1 MKKNYV
7 IACNKPWF
15 NDLIVQLRN
24 KTDSNFRLIRN
35 KESLDYNYL
44 SKLSPKYIFFPHWSF
59 IIPEKI
65 YKTFKCVI
73 FHMTDVPFGRGGS
86 PLQNLIVRGYT
97 DTVISAIKCVKK
109 IDSGPIYLKKPLNIN
124 GSAEEIYLRANEI
137 IKNMILYIIQN
148 NPKPIAQRGSIV
160 TFERRKPHQGSWKNA
175 RDLDEVYNFIR
186 MLDADGY
193 PSSFIKIG
201 KFKLEFSRV
210 SKKVGALFSDVKIT
224 LEANNE

>member
-1 MKKNYV
+1 MKKKYV

-15 NDLIVQLRN
+15 NDYIVKLKN
-24 KTDSNFRLIRN
+24 ETNSNFKLIRN
-35 KESLDYNYL
+35 KKDLNYSDL
-44 SKLSPKYIFFPHWSF
+44 NELSPEYIFFPHWSYL
-59 IIPEKI
+59 IPEKI
-65 YKTFKCVI
+65 YKKFKCVI

-97 DTVISAIKCVKK
+97 DTFISAIKCVKK

-137 IKNMILYIIQN
+137 VKNMILHIIHN
-148 NPKPIAQRGSIV
+148 KPEPIEQKGTLV
-160 TFERRKPHQGSWKNA
+160 TFKRRKPEQGSWENAKN
-175 RDLDEVYNFIR
+175 LDEVYNYIR

-193 PSSFIKIG
+193 PLSFIKIG

-210 SKKVGALFSDVKIT
+210 SKKAGSLLSDVKIT
-224 LEANNE
+224 LDDKNE